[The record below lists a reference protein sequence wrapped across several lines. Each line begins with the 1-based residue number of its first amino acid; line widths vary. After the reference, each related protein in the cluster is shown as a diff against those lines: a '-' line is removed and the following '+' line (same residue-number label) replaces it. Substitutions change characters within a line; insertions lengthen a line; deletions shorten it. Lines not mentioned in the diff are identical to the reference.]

1 MLALIHTANRDYK
14 SLIEDLVALD
24 VLPADTDRG
33 QVEPVMK
40 RVIGPYVFEGGG
52 AKSLNYQSLARDLAR
67 ATLEIPFNIP
77 PYFALIARALGIL
90 EGVALTGDPDYRIVM
105 EAYPFV
111 TRKIISD
118 DSPALQRA
126 LRDILYSE
134 DGKFLAKRL
143 SVLLSYAT
151 GVVAADS
158 AVFVDFDT
166 LPSTAASLSQT
177 LQFLLAE
184 EARPLRAA
192 LVGEASNAADL
203 VLRRGT
209 RQAVVRAKDLLRPPP
224 PPLPFL
230 PRLPSLPFPV
240 PESVVDA
247 LSPKLTVE
255 EDIFLA
261 SLEELAY
268 ALAGIEQGTVSDDPL
283 ATIRQLLQA
292 GSDGSG
298 GAGELVEFVRTLPGD
313 SEKTEAIFDVGSE
326 VVQNLA
332 DRASERFNGLLS
344 GGSGGGSG
352 RDAGR

>member
-1 MLALIHTANRDYK
+1 
-14 SLIEDLVALD
+14 
-24 VLPADTDRG
+24 
-33 QVEPVMK
+33 
-40 RVIGPYVFEGGG
+40 
-52 AKSLNYQSLARDLAR
+52 
-67 ATLEIPFNIP
+67 
-77 PYFALIARALGIL
+77 
-90 EGVALTGDPDYRIVM
+90 
-105 EAYPFV
+105 
-111 TRKIISD
+111 
-118 DSPALQRA
+118 
-126 LRDILYSE
+126 SE

-224 PPLPFL
+224 PPPPFL

-255 EDIFLA
+255 EDVFLA

-268 ALAGIEQGTVSDDPL
+268 ALAGIEQGTASDDPL

-298 GAGELVEFVRTLPGD
+298 GAGELVDFVRTLPGD
-313 SEKTEAIFDVGSE
+313 SEKTEAIFDVSLH
-326 VVQNLA
+326 V
-332 DRASERFNGLLS
+332 
-344 GGSGGGSG
+344 
-352 RDAGR
+352 